1 MSHKSIITFGF
12 ILIFTLVF
20 VSCEKEEFGEN
31 ETIISRHGDTESH
44 NNGQNCMN
52 CHTSGGTGEGWFTV
66 AGSVYEPINS
76 SPYPN
81 AKIELYTEP
90 NGSGT
95 FIKMIE
101 VDGKGNF
108 YTTEYIDFAN
118 GLYIILSDANG
129 NAINMV
135 SAVSTGQCN
144 SCHGE
149 TTDKIMIK

>member
-31 ETIISRHGDTESH
+31 ETIISRHGDIESH

-52 CHTSGGTGEGWFTV
+52 CHTSGGTGEGLFTA

-81 AKIELYTEP
+81 AIIKLFTEP

-95 FIKMIE
+95 LIKTIE

-118 GLYIILSDANG
+118 GLYIILSDADG
-129 NAINMV
+129 NEINMV